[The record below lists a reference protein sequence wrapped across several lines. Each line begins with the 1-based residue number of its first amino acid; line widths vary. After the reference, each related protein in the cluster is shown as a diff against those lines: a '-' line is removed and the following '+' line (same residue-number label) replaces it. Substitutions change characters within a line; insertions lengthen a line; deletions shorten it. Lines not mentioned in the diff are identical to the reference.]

1 MTGIDRNKY
10 AHAYTYIG
18 NGVTLVTVVTNIF
31 MKYARSITKSSLRA
45 KIFYK
50 NVIEKSLVSDLVG
63 VVISSKKYTI
73 KYTIFLLSFFYW
85 AIVFLLV
92 PFVFL

>member
-50 NVIEKSLVSDLVG
+50 NVIEKSLVSDLVDI
-63 VVISSKKYTI
+63 VITNKKHETESSTSCQI
-73 KYTIFLLSFFYW
+73 TLF
-85 AIVFLLV
+85 
-92 PFVFL
+92 

>member
-10 AHAYTYIG
+10 VPAYTCTG

-50 NVIEKSLVSDLVG
+50 NVIGKSLVNDLVG
-63 VVISSKKYTI
+63 VVIASKKYEIDNST
-73 KYTIFLLSFFYW
+73 LC
-85 AIVFLLV
+85 
-92 PFVFL
+92 

>member
-10 AHAYTYIG
+10 APAYTYIG

-31 MKYARSITKSSLRA
+31 MKYARSTRSIAKSSLRA

-50 NVIEKSLVSDLVG
+50 NVIDKSLVSDLVG
-63 VVISSKKYTI
+63 VVIASKKYEIDNST
-73 KYTIFLLSFFYW
+73 LC
-85 AIVFLLV
+85 
-92 PFVFL
+92 

>member
-10 AHAYTYIG
+10 AHAYTHIG

-50 NVIEKSLVSDLVG
+50 NVIQKSLVSDLVG

-73 KYTIFLLSFFYW
+73 KYTIFLLSFFYGLS
-85 AIVFLLV
+85 F
-92 PFVFL
+92 FY

>member
-10 AHAYTYIG
+10 APAYTCIG
-18 NGVTLVTVVTNIF
+18 IGVTLVTVVTNIF

-50 NVIEKSLVSDLVG
+50 NVIGKSLVNDLVG
-63 VVISSKKYTI
+63 VVIASKKYEIDNST
-73 KYTIFLLSFFYW
+73 LC
-85 AIVFLLV
+85 
-92 PFVFL
+92 

>member
-73 KYTIFLLSFFYW
+73 FLLSFFYW

-92 PFVFL
+92 PFGFL

>member
-1 MTGIDRNKY
+1 MWISYIGKLTGIDRNKY
-10 AHAYTYIG
+10 AHADTYIG

-63 VVISSKKYTI
+63 VVIASKKYEIDNST
-73 KYTIFLLSFFYW
+73 LC
-85 AIVFLLV
+85 
-92 PFVFL
+92 

>member
-10 AHAYTYIG
+10 VPAYTYIG

-31 MKYARSITKSSLRA
+31 MKYARSTRSITKSSLRA

-50 NVIEKSLVSDLVG
+50 NVIEKSLVNDLVD
-63 VVISSKKYTI
+63 VVIESKKYEI
-73 KYTIFLLSFFYW
+73 DN
-85 AIVFLLV
+85 
-92 PFVFL
+92 

>member
-1 MTGIDRNKY
+1 MWISYIGKLTGIDRNKY
-10 AHAYTYIG
+10 AHADTYIG

-50 NVIEKSLVSDLVG
+50 NVIGKSLVNDLVG
-63 VVISSKKYTI
+63 VVIASKKYEIDNST
-73 KYTIFLLSFFYW
+73 LC
-85 AIVFLLV
+85 
-92 PFVFL
+92 